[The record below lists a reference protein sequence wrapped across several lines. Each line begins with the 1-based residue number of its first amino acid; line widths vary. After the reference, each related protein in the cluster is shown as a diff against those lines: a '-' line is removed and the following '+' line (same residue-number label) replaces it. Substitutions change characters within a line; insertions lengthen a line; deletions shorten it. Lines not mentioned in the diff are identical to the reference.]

1 MNADSDPNADNTPCG
16 TVDGADM
23 SRANLTGADMSRA
36 NLTGAVMPPSPF
48 LAADSDADQDEPRDD

>member
-16 TVDGADM
+16 TVD
-23 SRANLTGADMSRA
+23 GADMSRA